1 MTDIEFETLV
11 DQLFKKHATHL
22 GVHELGVGAEGDLG
36 VDEYDILG
44 FAKELKEALEKKTK

>member
-11 DQLFKKHATHL
+11 DQLFAKHASSL
-22 GVHELGVGAEGDLG
+22 GGDHWGKGDLG

>member
-11 DQLFKKHATHL
+11 DQLFTKHCTKL
-22 GVHELGVGAEGDLG
+22 GGDHWSKGEDGIADYRVL
-36 VDEYDILG
+36 D